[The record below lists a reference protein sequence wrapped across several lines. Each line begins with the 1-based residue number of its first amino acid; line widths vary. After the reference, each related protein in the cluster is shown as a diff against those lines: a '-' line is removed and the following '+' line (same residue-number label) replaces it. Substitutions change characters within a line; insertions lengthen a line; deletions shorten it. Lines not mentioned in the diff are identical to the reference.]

1 MSEENIESTVDI
13 RQAKAKESLIEQ
25 LKKTPIVQ
33 IACEKANIGRTT
45 YYRWKKEDKEFAQAV
60 ESAIHDGADLV
71 SDMAESKLV
80 SSIKDGNLTAIM
92 FWLKNRHKNYA
103 TKLEMIN
110 AGKQVIEQLT
120 PEQEAI
126 VQKALELATVSLPED
141 QSMEPRKEEN
151 NGSEQGNADAVI
163 PAVN

>member
-1 MSEENIESTVDI
+1 MSENTIEI
-13 RQAKAKESLIEQ
+13 RQTKSKEAIIEQ
-25 LKKTPIVQ
+25 VKKTPIIQ
-33 IACEKANIGRTT
+33 IACEKCGVSRAT
-45 YYRWKKEDKEFAQAV
+45 YYRWKKDDKEFATTVEQALN
-60 ESAIHDGADLV
+60 DGAELV

-110 AGKQVIEQLT
+110 QGRSIIEKLS

-126 VQKALELATVSLPED
+126 VQKALEFATFTLPEETKLNEPHEETETHE
-141 QSMEPRKEEN
+141 QSTASNTNK
-151 NGSEQGNADAVI
+151 
-163 PAVN
+163 

>member
-1 MSEENIESTVDI
+1 MNEQAIESTIDI
-13 RQAKAKESLIEQ
+13 RQSKAKEDLLDQ

-33 IACEKANIGRTT
+33 IACEKAGVGRTT
-45 YYRWKKEDKEFAQAV
+45 FYRWKKEDKEFAAV
-60 ESAIHDGADLV
+60 VEAAIHDGADLV

-103 TKLEMIN
+103 TKLEMVN
-110 AGKQVIEQLT
+110 GSKQVIEQLT

-126 VQKALELATVSLPED
+126 VQKALELATVPLPED
-141 QSMEPRKEEN
+141 LPEPGKEEN
-151 NGSEQGNADAVI
+151 NGTEPETTTPTTAN
-163 PAVN
+163 